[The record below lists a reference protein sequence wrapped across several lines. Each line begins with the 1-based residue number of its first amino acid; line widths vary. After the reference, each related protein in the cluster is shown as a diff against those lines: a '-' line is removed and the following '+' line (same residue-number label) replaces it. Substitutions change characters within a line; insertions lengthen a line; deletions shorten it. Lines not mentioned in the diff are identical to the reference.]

1 MTMKRDSSPHSTPPL
16 SAERGK
22 LLRDYFLNAL
32 TLALMKEMSTLA
44 TTAASPT
51 PPPLRPRAE
60 RTPSPA

>member
-32 TLALMKEMSTLA
+32 TLALMKEMSTSA

-51 PPPLRPRAE
+51 PPTVRPRAE

>member
-1 MTMKRDSSPHSTPPL
+1 MTMKRDSSPRSTPLL

-32 TLALMKEMSTLA
+32 TLALMKEMSTSA
-44 TTAASPT
+44 TSAATPT
-51 PPPLRPRAE
+51 PQPVRPRAA

>member
-1 MTMKRDSSPHSTPPL
+1 MTMKRDSSPRSTPLL

-32 TLALMKEMSTLA
+32 TLALMKEMSTSATNA
-44 TTAASPT
+44 TTPAPEAV
-51 PPPLRPRAE
+51 RPRAE